1 MYDPFKNVERITI
14 NNLKCRKIYTTMKML
29 RLTVLNWRSWS
40 ATIWTTRISKAS
52 KELCS
57 RSLSSK
63 LASIRIFNIF
73 SRFNPNSTSTS
84 KTKIRNSFKFLR
96 NSKAFAAGSRIVMN
110 SGEWPISHSLLPPN
124 SYISSTKKS
133 KILSLSSHS
142 ITPTGWK
149 KWKRWV
155 GSQNYSGDSSI

>member
-29 RLTVLNWRSWS
+29 SLTVLNLPSWS
-40 ATIWTTRISKAS
+40 ATTLTTRISKAS

-63 LASIRIFNIF
+63 LASIRIFKIF
-73 SRFNPNSTSTS
+73 SRFSPNSTSPP

-96 NSKAFAAGSRIVMN
+96 NSKASAVGSRTVMN
-110 SGEWPISHSLLPPN
+110 SEEWLISHFLLLPN
-124 SYISSTKKS
+124 SYISSIKKL
-133 KILSLSSHS
+133 KIQLLSSHS
-142 ITPTGWK
+142 TTTTGWK
-149 KWKRWV
+149 KWKRWA
-155 GSQNYSGDSSI
+155 GSLNYSGDSSI